1 MAIGFVFMGKG
12 GYSFKKSKKAIS
24 MLLLSLYPYYPTNPG
39 DNKQY
44 LQALRWSYVLSIRPK
59 IFKIIDVKTHKTVIL

>member
-12 GYSFKKSKKAIS
+12 GYSFKKSKKAVS
-24 MLLLSLYPYYPTNPG
+24 MLLLSLYPYYPANPG

-44 LQALRWSYVLSIRPK
+44 L
-59 IFKIIDVKTHKTVIL
+59 